1 MTEFKK
7 QPLKKYI
14 LINTLL
20 ESCYAYLSCGFLTE
34 QEANIKNRAFL
45 MNKSNKKYILQEN
58 WK

>member
-7 QPLKKYI
+7 QPIKKYI
-14 LINTLL
+14 LIDTLL
-20 ESCYAYLSCGFLTE
+20 ESCYSYLGYGFLTE